1 VDEIKDAGKKRA
13 SVTGLNSRSLRKPI
27 YALVGYSASILPDT
41 LARELCGMKH
51 DDRPDLVC
59 IVNLGFIAGNA
70 LILNAAL
77 SEQSAGYI
85 CGVALLQQR
94 DDNGQRI
101 ENAYITPEPGARN
114 FIFKDVSYPVT
125 KVSRALFVAEPSRA
139 LLIFCE
145 ALVRVLAEQDGRP
158 TPAFSYYVTAVAR
171 DLFLLE

>member
-1 VDEIKDAGKKRA
+1 MDEIKDAGKKRA
-13 SVTGLNSRSLRKPI
+13 SVSGLNSRSPRKPI
-27 YALVGYSASILPDT
+27 YALVGYSASILPGT
-41 LARELCGMKH
+41 LARELCSMKH

-70 LILNAAL
+70 PILNAMP
-77 SEQSAGYI
+77 SEQSAEYV

-101 ENAYITPEPGARN
+101 ENTHITPEPGTRN
-114 FIFKDVSYPVT
+114 FIFKDVPYPVT
-125 KVSRALFVAEPSRA
+125 KVNREFFVAEPSRA

-158 TPAFSYYVTAVAR
+158 TPAFSNYVTAVAR